1 MQANTSR
8 FVNAVSLNELQR
20 RWRMV
25 RDGMRAQGIDAL
37 VMQNSSD
44 WIGGYVRWFSNQPA
58 TNGYPNT
65 IVFPLDEGMSLIEQG
80 PFGGAR
86 VASDSEQNESGI
98 ARRLTTPSYASVHY
112 SGSYDA
118 AIAAAELKRLGA
130 RIHGME
136 GDGSEWVLVDLGDIV
151 VHVMHPS
158 ARLTYNL
165 EALWGGKDVKIKRE
179 PEPAARVAPKAKP
192 KAKVTVKVKVKA
204 KTKPKTTAK
213 TAPRTKTKTKAKTKS
228 APKGKVKAKA
238 KTPAKKKVAA
248 KVRKAPAK
256 KKKAAKRRA

>member
-1 MQANTSR
+1 MDIRKKQRAVVEALEDIKGRDIVVFNTERLSAYFER
-8 FVNAVSLNELQR
+8 VVLATGDSTRQVK
-20 RWRMV
+20 
-25 RDGMRAQGIDAL
+25 AL
-37 VMQNSSD
+37 ADNVQ
-44 WIGGYVRWFSNQPA
+44 
-58 TNGYPNT
+58 
-65 IVFPLDEGMSLIEQG
+65 EK
-80 PFGGAR
+80 
-86 VASDSEQNESGI
+86 
-98 ARRLTTPSYASVHY
+98 
-112 SGSYDA
+112 
-118 AIAAAELKRLGA
+118 LKNLGA

-179 PEPAARVAPKAKP
+179 PEPPARVAPKAKAKTKT
-192 KAKVTVKVKVKA
+192 KATVKVKVKA
-204 KTKPKTTAK
+204 KA
-213 TAPRTKTKTKAKTKS
+213 KTKTKANTKIKTKAKGNTKS
-228 APKGKVKAKA
+228 APKAKVKAGA